1 MSETLYPRRD
11 LTFLP
16 SYFLQPT
23 APRNRLS
30 IYRVP
35 AKCIPETQSAKRSS
49 WGLSDLESLISQSED
64 REKN

>member
-23 APRNRLS
+23 VFRNRRS
-30 IYRVP
+30 IIYEG
-35 AKCIPETQSAKRSS
+35 I
-49 WGLSDLESLISQSED
+49 
-64 REKN
+64 